1 MLEIGQYE
9 SYFFLYIM
17 AVLLIPAVIL
27 SFLEK
32 STKIYSVLLTIV
44 MIVIIL
50 GDTRSIAMIGIF
62 IIWHMGNILIY
73 RNIREKNSSVWVYR
87 FFLALSI
94 LPLAISKLSGLFE
107 TKVIGFVGISYLS
120 FRAIQMI
127 IEIYDG
133 AIDDVNVLDTFY
145 FILFFPTL
153 TSGPIDRSRRFE
165 EEINSKV
172 SREEYIGEYFI
183 PGIYKIVM
191 GIVYK
196 FVIATIINNY
206 WVTQIILH
214 KGWSSLLLYMYGYS
228 FYLFFDFAGYTF
240 FAIGTAKLLKVSP
253 PENFNKPFISKDI
266 KEFWTRWHIS
276 LSRWFGDYIFSR
288 FVLDSMRK
296 KRFKNR
302 NTASHVAQMITMTT
316 MGIWHGLTWYYIIY
330 GIYHGILLVLTDI
343 YQKKSKFYKKHKKNK
358 VYGYVSMFVT
368 FHIVCFGFLIFSGY
382 FAK

>member
-1 MLEIGQYE
+1 MLGIGQYE

-17 AVLLIPAVIL
+17 GVLLIPAVIL
-27 SFLEK
+27 SFMEK
-32 STKIYSVLLTIV
+32 STKLYSVFLTIV

-50 GDTRSIAMIGIF
+50 GDVKSIAMIDVF
-62 IIWHMGNILIY
+62 IVWHMANILIY
-73 RNIREKNSSVWVYR
+73 RKIREKNNSVWVYR

-94 LPLAISKLSGLFE
+94 LPLAVSKLSGVFE
-107 TKVIGFVGISYLS
+107 AKAIGFVGISYLS

-133 AIDDVNVLDTFY
+133 AITDVNVIDTFY

-153 TSGPIDRSRRFE
+153 SSGPIDRSRRFE
-165 EEINSKV
+165 EEINRKV
-172 SREEYIGEYFI
+172 SREDYAVEYFM
-183 PGIYKIVM
+183 PGLYKIVM

-196 FVIATIINNY
+196 FVIAAIINNY
-206 WVTQIILH
+206 WVTQITLH
-214 KGWSSLLLYMYGYS
+214 QGWSSMILYMYGYS

-316 MGIWHGLTWYYIIY
+316 MGIWHGLTWYYILY
-330 GIYHGILLVLTDI
+330 GIYHGILLVVTDI

-358 VYGYVSMFVT
+358 VYGYVSIFIT